1 MHIAIGSAIGRCT
14 DVSRPRFMPPGR
26 SSAYFAPAAL
36 SMVLNSPDLYIS
48 IVVSQPPMNSPFTN
62 TCDDVSTVRIPAS
75 ACDQA
80 AAPIRGMHA
89 PAGWSASW

>member
-1 MHIAIGSAIGRCT
+1 MHSDWKCQRPLHRRVQSAMHAAWKTR
-14 DVSRPRFMPPGR
+14 
-26 SSAYFAPAAL
+26 AYFAPAAL

-75 ACDQA
+75 ACNPA
-80 AAPIRGMHA
+80 VTPIRGMHA

>member
-1 MHIAIGSAIGRCT
+1 MHSDWKCQRPLHRRVQSAKHAAWKTR
-14 DVSRPRFMPPGR
+14 
-26 SSAYFAPAAL
+26 AYFAPAAL

>member
-1 MHIAIGSAIGRCT
+1 
-14 DVSRPRFMPPGR
+14 
-26 SSAYFAPAAL
+26 
-36 SMVLNSPDLYIS
+36 LYIS
-48 IVVSQPPMNSPFTN
+48 IVVSQPPMNSPLTN